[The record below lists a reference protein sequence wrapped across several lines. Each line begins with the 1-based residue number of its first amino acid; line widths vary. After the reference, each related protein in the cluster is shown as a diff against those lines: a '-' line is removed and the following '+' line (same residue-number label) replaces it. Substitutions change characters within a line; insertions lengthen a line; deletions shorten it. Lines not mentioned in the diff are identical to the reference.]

1 MNLAQVSKLESKLL
15 LATYDRYPVMLR
27 RGRGVYVYDDK
38 GRRYLDLLS
47 GLGVNALGYGHPALS
62 KVFAQQSRLLIHTS
76 NLFYHEYQARLAA
89 VLTRIAGLDRA
100 FFTNSGTE
108 AWEAALKVA
117 RAYARTDSKNGNEP
131 KWRILAL
138 ENAFH
143 GRTFGSLA
151 TTHKEKYREPFA
163 PVLPG
168 VQFVRFNDV
177 ADLEQKFDDTICAIG
192 FEFVQGE
199 GGVRPVSQEF
209 AEAAQR
215 LAQKHNALLIA
226 DEIQSGLGRTGRWF
240 SYQHY
245 GVQPDLVTVAKPIAG
260 GLPLGALL
268 ASEKVS
274 QCMHPGMH
282 GTTFGGG
289 PLACA
294 VALQLLNVLEK
305 QKMLKHVQKTGD
317 YLLSQLKEL
326 QGKYPGIQE
335 VRGLGF
341 MIGMEMDS
349 VDLAQAVWKE
359 MLDRGV
365 ILNRTDDT
373 VVRFLPPYLITKQH
387 VDVAIRQL
395 KQVLGQDR
403 VSASGDSLANRGPL
417 GGLSRGKVAKPK
429 DSPEKL
435 AIPAERRSK

>member
-1 MNLAQVSKLESKLL
+1 LNLEQVSKLESKLL

-38 GRRYLDLLS
+38 GRRYLDFLS
-47 GLGVNALGYGHPALS
+47 GIGVSALGYGHPAIS
-62 KVFAQQSRLLIHTS
+62 KVVAQQSKLLIHTS

-89 VLTRIAGLDRA
+89 ALTRISGLDRA

-117 RAYARTDSKNGNEP
+117 RAYARANSQNGNEP

-138 ENAFH
+138 EHAFH

-168 VQFVRFNDV
+168 VQFVKFNDI
-177 ADLEQKFDDTICAIG
+177 ADLERNFDDTICAIG

-199 GGVRPVSQEF
+199 GGIRPVSQGF
-209 AEAAQR
+209 AEAAHR
-215 LAQKHNALLIA
+215 LAQKYNALLIA

-240 SYQHY
+240 AYQHY
-245 GVQPDLVTVAKPIAG
+245 GIRPDLVTVAKPIAG

-305 QKMLKHVQKTGD
+305 QKLLHHVQKTGD
-317 YLLSQLKEL
+317 YLLAQLKKL
-326 QGKYPGIQE
+326 QQKHGGIQE
-335 VRGLGF
+335 VRGLGL

-349 VDLAQAVWKE
+349 PDLAKAVFQQ
-359 MLDRGV
+359 MLERRV
-365 ILNRTDDT
+365 ILNRTDET

-395 KQVLGQDR
+395 DQVLQKN
-403 VSASGDSLANRGPL
+403 VLQKNVLQKSALQKNLAPA
-417 GGLSRGKVAKPK
+417 GGA
-429 DSPEKL
+429 
-435 AIPAERRSK
+435 AERRSK